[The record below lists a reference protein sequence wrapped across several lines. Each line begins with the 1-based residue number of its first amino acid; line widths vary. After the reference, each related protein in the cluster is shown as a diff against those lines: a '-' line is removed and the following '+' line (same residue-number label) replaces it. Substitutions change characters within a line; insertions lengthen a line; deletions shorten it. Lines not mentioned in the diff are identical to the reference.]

1 MKEIMKINKYTI
13 VNDWENGKINSN
25 KSHEGLFPR
34 MWSSDN
40 AVNYLNYYG
49 FLDFEIKILASEYFA
64 PLFTAESIAIS
75 RYSNM

>member
-1 MKEIMKINKYTI
+1 MIGKR
-13 VNDWENGKINSN
+13 ENNSN

-49 FLDFEIKILASEYFA
+49 F
-64 PLFTAESIAIS
+64 
-75 RYSNM
+75 